1 MRRESTNENGKA
13 PTAPSEG
20 AGAAAGLG
28 VTPAEKVSLG
38 HVLEAVRSGK
48 DPKLSALVEVYFKL
62 GFIDFNVEFSENLI
76 KNEWYDSAL
85 EQLEKTREAAKEA
98 SQIIWKLIV
107 DILKGESA

>member
-1 MRRESTNENGKA
+1 MKAESTNKNGKTPA
-13 PTAPSEG
+13 PTEVG
-20 AGAAAGLG
+20 ASAAGLG